1 MNDFVTGAQ
10 IRLGKLVELRPALRN
25 VFSTF
30 LNDGM
35 KPGEDEQGLRARDAA
50 FAELVRRPHFERSQ
64 QIFLQARR
72 RFVGDFDARLK
83 ENRRKLRMR
92 FGRQP
97 ETKIFVRFQRVQFL
111 RREKN
116 DREET
121 REKTTFSKV
130 VNHDVTR

>member
-1 MNDFVTGAQ
+1 MKWRNGVDAQ
-10 IRLGKLVELRPALRN
+10 FPRL
-25 VFSTF
+25 TI
-30 LNDGM
+30 
-35 KPGEDEQGLRARDAA
+35 KPLFACAKRVAGLDAA